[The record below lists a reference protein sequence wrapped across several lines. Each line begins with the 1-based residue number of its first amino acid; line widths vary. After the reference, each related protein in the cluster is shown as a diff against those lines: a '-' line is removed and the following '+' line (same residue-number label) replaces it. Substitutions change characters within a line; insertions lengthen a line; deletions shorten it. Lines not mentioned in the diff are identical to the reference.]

1 MPTSAPIITHMQS
14 RIREWEAASDD
25 KALFLN
31 CYMMMTSNVL
41 VAIQQQEFD
50 DSAWVNRLLNHFADY
65 YFAALEAYERDPVSA
80 PAVWQRAHAVT
91 RNSEFAALQK
101 LLLGVNAHI
110 NYDLVFTLVD
120 LLRPEW
126 RNLSAPQRAA
136 RYADHC
142 HVNDVIGRTID
153 AVQDQVLEP
162 AMLGMDYIDKLLG
175 PIDEILISR
184 LITQWRE
191 AVWLNAMSLLSTDDA
206 QEQARLTRQVEE
218 EALKTAEFICGKAA
232 PGS

>member
-1 MPTSAPIITHMQS
+1 MSPSAPVITHMQS
-14 RIREWEAASDD
+14 RIREWKATSDD

-41 VAIQQQEFD
+41 AAIQQQEFD
-50 DSAWVNRLLNHFADY
+50 DPVWVNRLLYHFADY
-65 YFAALEAYERDPVSA
+65 YFAALEAYEHDPASA
-80 PAVWQRAHAVT
+80 PAVWQRAHDVT
-91 RNSEFAALQK
+91 RNSETAALQK

-126 RNLSAPQRAA
+126 RNLSEPQRAA

-162 AMLGMDYIDKLLG
+162 AIPVMDYIDKLLG
-175 PIDEILISR
+175 PIDEMLISR

-191 AVWLNAMSLLSTDDA
+191 TVWLNAMSLLSTDDA
-206 QEQARLTRQVEE
+206 QEQTQLIRKVEE
-218 EALKTAEFICGKAA
+218 QALKTAEFICRRAA
-232 PGS
+232 PAS